1 MSSVILVKV
10 RNWQEYLI
18 SGSILEV
25 DESGTILSTSTAP
38 ETETEYAISDNVQEV
53 SKNICT
59 LPTLVLESQ
68 NFTNIDVITF

>member
-1 MSSVILVKV
+1 MSRVILVKV
-10 RNWQEYLI
+10 RNWQEFLI

-53 SKNICT
+53 SNNICT
-59 LPTLVLESQ
+59 FVLESQ